1 MAKLQNKVR
10 KWTMI
15 SSLLVLALLGGGLG
29 VWWWRSM
36 EYISTDDARIK
47 AEIVSISAEIQGRI
61 EALTKNEGDPVA
73 RGEVM
78 GRLDSREVQI
88 QLQQAQA
95 ELDRAR
101 SRLQQADSEISL
113 HLQRLKG
120 ELPQA
125 EAALAG
131 YRHHLEDARAHAE
144 MAQGDY
150 RRTKSL
156 FERELISAQELAH
169 GETVMR
175 QAQAR
180 LSALQEKIKEG
191 EAALELVRIK
201 GGEVAVKEADRKA
214 RQAELRQAE
223 ASLADLRRKLQL
235 TTILSPV
242 SGVVA
247 KKNAHQGEVVQRGQ
261 PIFMV
266 VDSSRFWVE
275 ANVEET
281 EIRFVKPGNGVM
293 IRVDSYPGRDFSG
306 RVIEVG
312 EATVSEFSL
321 FSPQKLTGQFIKSTQ
336 RLPVKISVENS
347 DGLLKIGMLA
357 VVWIEKNVR

>member
-1 MAKLQNKVR
+1 MARIENKYR
-10 KWTMI
+10 KWAMI
-15 SSLLVLALLGGGLG
+15 ASVVGLAVIGGGLG
-29 VWWWRSM
+29 AWWWRSR
-36 EYISTDDARIK
+36 EYISTDDARVK
-47 AEIVSISAEIQGRI
+47 AEIVSVSTEIQGRI
-61 EALTKNEGDPVA
+61 EALTKNEGDPVT
-73 RGEVM
+73 RGEIM
-78 GRLDSREVQI
+78 GRLDSREAQI
-88 QLQQAQA
+88 QIQQAQA

-101 SRLQQADSEISL
+101 SRLQQAESEVGF
-113 HLQRLKG
+113 HLERQKG

-131 YRHHLEDARAHAE
+131 YRHNLEDARAHAE
-144 MAQGDY
+144 KASEDW

-169 GETVMR
+169 AETVTR

-191 EAALELVRIK
+191 KAALELVRVK
-201 GGEVAVKEADRKA
+201 GREVAVKEADLKVRE
-214 RQAELRQAE
+214 AEVRQAE

-235 TTILSPV
+235 TTIISPV
-242 SGVVA
+242 NGVVA

-281 EIRFVKPGNGVM
+281 EIRFVQAGNGVI
-293 IRVDSYPGRDFSG
+293 IRVDSYPGRDFKG
-306 RVIEVG
+306 NVMEVG

-357 VVWIEKNVR
+357 VVWIEKSAR